1 MMLGE
6 AVSVRGLNPALELNR
21 GVVQGMRGTNL
32 RGNESMLT
40 MSLSGPESVNVVRH
54 YVWRGKV
61 FGFVI

>member
-6 AVSVRGLNPALELNR
+6 VVSVRGLNPALELRNR
-21 GVVQGMRGTNL
+21 GVVQGMQGTNL

-54 YVWRGKV
+54 YV
-61 FGFVI
+61 

>member
-40 MSLSGPESVNVVRH
+40 MSLSGPESVDVVRH
-54 YVWRGKV
+54 YV
-61 FGFVI
+61 